1 MPFKKRGSL
10 EINELQSKI
19 YKQCKIKNTVQ
30 IVKKGKKKKR
40 SEFLFF
46 YILLNKN
53 INNVKFRIIPTKE
66 K

>member
-30 IVKKGKKKKR
+30 IVKKGKKKK
-40 SEFLFF
+40 EVNF
-46 YILLNKN
+46 YSFI
-53 INNVKFRIIPTKE
+53 FY
-66 K
+66 